1 MRILSR
7 VALVV
12 FLCSLCSSAFA
23 ALDLTAECKLSLVG
37 TNPSTDAF
45 SASPHGVFRNGSL
58 VYALRG
64 QRLTTYNVT
73 DLGDLQVARE
83 GGDFIGSLAARDTNG
98 GVAYSGGKLYISSA
112 AGLEIYDISNVRSGG
127 NPPVLV
133 SRSRD
138 FNYRRL
144 TVSGDGK
151 ILAGIY
157 PISEIPCA
165 PLTTG
170 CTNNID
176 IFNVANAANPVR
188 VGSINAI
195 DPFTMGGFNDIA
207 FIGQALVATGLNG
220 TVAYDITNPGAP
232 ALITT
237 LPVSGSFLSVSPQGT
252 ELAIGQANVIGLFFV
267 RSLGGGAYSLS
278 NFVNYTLPNLTIDR
292 SNPIMF
298 HPQVSIDDAA
308 GRLITMIDE
317 LDRDKL
323 APARTIAF
331 DVFDFNV
338 PMFTGSDPRLWET
351 VTYTQP
357 DEIKY
362 NPLAV
367 GAYVYVLGDQA
378 GLQTWGACGNMTG
391 KIEFDSLQ
399 QLICG
404 ASELHGWITGSQ
416 RIVSVEVFLDN
427 TSLGNATLINLPRTD
442 IPSRTPV
449 NTWRIQPTN
458 LDNTPAGDHLLKVVG
473 TDANG
478 NRRQVASQNI
488 HFNGPGQN
496 CAARRR
502 SSGKQ

>member
-1 MRILSR
+1 M
-7 VALVV
+7 
-12 FLCSLCSSAFA
+12 
-23 ALDLTAECKLSLVG
+23 
-37 TNPSTDAF
+37 
-45 SASPHGVFRNGSL
+45 
-58 VYALRG
+58 
-64 QRLTTYNVT
+64 
-73 DLGDLQVARE
+73 
-83 GGDFIGSLAARDTNG
+83 
-98 GVAYSGGKLYISSA
+98 
-112 AGLEIYDISNVRSGG
+112 
-127 NPPVLV
+127 
-133 SRSRD
+133 
-138 FNYRRL
+138 
-144 TVSGDGK
+144 
-151 ILAGIY
+151 
-157 PISEIPCA
+157 
-165 PLTTG
+165 
-170 CTNNID
+170 
-176 IFNVANAANPVR
+176 
-188 VGSINAI
+188 
-195 DPFTMGGFNDIA
+195 
-207 FIGQALVATGLNG
+207 
-220 TVAYDITNPGAP
+220 
-232 ALITT
+232 
-237 LPVSGSFLSVSPQGT
+237 
-252 ELAIGQANVIGLFFV
+252 IGLFFI
-267 RSLGGGAYSLS
+267 RAIGGGAYVLS

-331 DVFDFNV
+331 DVFDFMV

-351 VTYTQP
+351 VTDTQS

-362 NPLAV
+362 NPVAV
-367 GAYVYVLGDQA
+367 GPYVYVLGDQA

-404 ASELHGWITGSQ
+404 GSELHGWITGSQ
-416 RIVSVEVFLDN
+416 RIVSVEVFLDG

-449 NTWRIQPTN
+449 NTWRVPAN
-458 LDNTPAGDHLLKVVG
+458 LDNTPAGDHLLRVVG